1 MNPRLR
7 FKRDDGTDYPDWEEK
22 KLGDITYKTGVKN
35 KNNLDL
41 ETYSINNI
49 DGFVPQKEQFENAG
63 YLKNADRSIYYIVS
77 HGSFAYNPA
86 RINVGSIGFQNLGK
100 DVLVSSLYEIFN
112 TKDELNDKFLMNYFK
127 TINFK
132 NNVKKY
138 SEGGV
143 RSYFYYDKLC
153 SLNVFIPCLEEQKK
167 IADFLSDFDEAIS
180 LAKQELEKWKLL
192 KKGLLQQIFV

>member
-1 MNPRLR
+1 
-7 FKRDDGTDYPDWEEK
+7 
-22 KLGDITYKTGVKN
+22 
-35 KNNLDL
+35 
-41 ETYSINNI
+41 
-49 DGFVPQKEQFENAG
+49 
-63 YLKNADRSIYYIVS
+63 
-77 HGSFAYNPA
+77 
-86 RINVGSIGFQNLGK
+86 
-100 DVLVSSLYEIFN
+100 
-112 TKDELNDKFLMNYFK
+112 MNYFK

>member
-7 FKRDDGTDYPDWEEK
+7 FKRADWTDYPDWEEK
-22 KLGDITYKTGVKN
+22 KLGELTYKTGVKN

-100 DVLVSSLYEIFN
+100 DVLVSSLYEIFKKTDGN
-112 TKDELNDKFLMNYFK
+112 SRLLVSEMKVRYFFLKKNKKILTWTK
-127 TINFK
+127 
-132 NNVKKY
+132 KKY
-138 SEGGV
+138 IIYV
-143 RSYFYYDKLC
+143 WTQNIFM
-153 SLNVFIPCLEEQKK
+153 
-167 IADFLSDFDEAIS
+167 
-180 LAKQELEKWKLL
+180 QELVC
-192 KKGLLQQIFV
+192 IV